1 MHIVVCIKQVPDTEE
16 LPRVKINPQDNTI
29 IREGIKSIINPFDE
43 NALEEALRIKDKM
56 SASVTT
62 ISMGPPQAKEALRK
76 ALAMGVDKVILLSD
90 SVFAG
95 SDTLAT
101 SYILSQAIKKLGSFD
116 LIIAG
121 KQAIDGDTAQVG
133 PGIAEW
139 LGIPQL
145 TYVRRLE
152 IKNGKNG
159 MIKVERALEDC
170 FEVVEAK
177 LPALITVT
185 KEINQP
191 RYPSLRGL
199 LMAKKT
205 EIPIWTNEYLK
216 LPLNKIGLDGSP
228 TRVVKIFIPQPPP
241 RGKILEGNL
250 NQKADK
256 IIEEIKKRNLLKWLQ

>member
-29 IREGIKSIINPFDE
+29 VREGIKNIINPFDE
-43 NALEEALRIKDKM
+43 NALEEALRIKDKI
-56 SASVTT
+56 STSVTT

-76 ALAMGVDKVILLSD
+76 VLAMGVDKAILISD
-90 SVFAG
+90 PAFAG

-101 SYILSQAIKKLGSFD
+101 SYILSQAIKRLGSFD
-116 LIIAG
+116 LIITG

-152 IKNGKNG
+152 IKNG
-159 MIKVERALEDC
+159 MIRAERALEDY

-185 KEINQP
+185 KEINEP

-199 LMAKKT
+199 LMAKKA
-205 EIPIWTNEYLK
+205 EIPVWTNEHLK
-216 LPLNKIGLDGSP
+216 LPLNRIGLDGSP
-228 TRVVKIFIPQPPP
+228 TRVVKVFTPKLPPK
-241 RGKILEGNL
+241 GEILEGDL

-256 IIEEIKKRNLLKWLQ
+256 IIEEIKKRNLLKWLK